1 MPNVINIII
10 SYDFLWIFNKFQS
23 KSLKLVMSL
32 QRNLFDFEYLFTLY
46 THPPPPP
53 TPIFMFNRVSY
64 IQTFNRIA
72 LKNNFFRARINI
84 TDASIFFKVPMKI
97 IKTVPI
103 PIFVTRNTKNNT
115 MYTVQDPHTF
125 LYLF

>member
-46 THPPPPP
+46 THPP
-53 TPIFMFNRVSY
+53 TPIFMFNRV
-64 IQTFNRIA
+64 TF
-72 LKNNFFRARINI
+72 KH
-84 TDASIFFKVPMKI
+84 SIEL
-97 IKTVPI
+97 
-103 PIFVTRNTKNNT
+103 
-115 MYTVQDPHTF
+115 H
-125 LYLF
+125 

>member
-23 KSLKLVMSL
+23 KSLKLVKSISHVICSIL
-32 QRNLFDFEYLFTLY
+32 NIYLLY
-46 THPPPPP
+46 IPPPPP
-53 TPIFMFNRVSY
+53 T
-64 IQTFNRIA
+64 
-72 LKNNFFRARINI
+72 NFFRARINI
-84 TDASIFFKVPMKI
+84 TDASIFFKVPMQI

-103 PIFVTRNTKNNT
+103 PIFVTKNTKNNT

>member
-46 THPPPPP
+46 TPPPP
-53 TPIFMFNRVSY
+53 T
-64 IQTFNRIA
+64 
-72 LKNNFFRARINI
+72 NFFRARINI

-103 PIFVTRNTKNNT
+103 PILVTKNTKNNT